1 MQAQYNTIHTH
12 TYTHACTLEHTKTLS
27 LTHTYIQS
35 GISKCKTIRIVPI
48 ILILHYHAQ
57 SKFFARVGVKGSPV
71 SNVIK
76 RERVRTSKKGVNIA

>member
-1 MQAQYNTIHTH
+1 MHTH

-27 LTHTYIQS
+27 HTHTYIQP
-35 GISKCKTIRIVPI
+35 GISKCKTIKIVPM
-48 ILILHYHAQ
+48 ILILHDHAQ
-57 SKFFARVGVKGSPV
+57 SKFFARVVGYTGSPV

>member
-1 MQAQYNTIHTH
+1 MHTH

-27 LTHTYIQS
+27 THTYIQP
-35 GISKCKTIRIVPI
+35 GISKCKTIKIVPM
-48 ILILHYHAQ
+48 ILILHDHAQ
-57 SKFFARVGVKGSPV
+57 SKFFARVVGYTGSPV